1 MEKKNMEKI
10 DKLYDLVVAK
20 EDALRERLK
29 SIEESLYTDEM
40 KKIMEVLIDHCKRE
54 ITIGNDDTNKVHVK
68 LKFVSSSSFG
78 GKEWK
83 LTYKCGNDKKIIPYG
98 LPSKDYTDNMIY
110 NLQQHIETAK
120 EIEQRLIFIE
130 DHMEEFITK
139 IGEYYREFAE
149 KESDR
154 LDALLAEMDYET
166 TPTKHLKVT
175 VEWV

>member
-10 DKLYDLVVAK
+10 DKLYDLVAAK

-40 KKIMEVLIDHCKRE
+40 KKIMEVLIDHCKME
-54 ITIGNDDTNKVHVK
+54 IAIGNDDTNEVHVK

-83 LTYKCGNDKKIIPYG
+83 LTYRYSGEKRIIPYN
-98 LPSKDYTDNMIY
+98 LPNKDYTDNMIY
-110 NLQQHIETAK
+110 DLQEHIRAAK

-139 IGEYYREFAE
+139 IGEYYREFVE
-149 KESDR
+149 KESDQ
-154 LDALLAEMDYET
+154 LDKLLAEMDYET
-166 TPTKHLKVT
+166 IPTKHLKVT

>member
-40 KKIMEVLIDHCKRE
+40 KKIMEVLLDHCKGKISLGKDNTDRYNVE
-54 ITIGNDDTNKVHVK
+54 
-68 LKFVSSSSFG
+68 LKFSSRSSLG
-78 GKEWK
+78 SRVWG
-83 LTYKCGNDKKIIPYG
+83 LTYICGSEKRIYPYG
-98 LPSKDYTDNMIY
+98 LLKKDYNDNMISA
-110 NLQQHIETAK
+110 LQDHVRVAK

-149 KESDR
+149 KESDQ